1 MREAKK
7 IKPPIR
13 TPWKGLTVGGKSLFT
28 FANLSLA
35 FVLLC
40 CAIIGSFEQY
50 EVYFSLAIVVVVALN
65 WKNDEFYL
73 YIGIF
78 MLFTEQFYLR
88 EGTTTAYRIYSYL
101 LLLRLLKD
109 VYTLRV
115 QPQYIPIMFIF
126 AVFSFVCTGRLSFR
140 VSMMVLCDVIFVFM
154 TASILHQKPEL
165 MRKFTVVFV
174 LAAICTG
181 LYSLQ
186 SKSFISYEEGI
197 GAQVTITRYV
207 GTVGDANFAGMY
219 YNVALFMAICSDAF
233 KKWYLRVPAVGALL
247 YFIILTASQTGL
259 LCFLIG
265 LCVYLVLRYRV
276 PSGVVLSMTIAFSA
290 LLGVVALLNIPEL
303 RNHPALSTLAIRIEN
318 SIRELNSGDVVTLT
332 TGRTALWR
340 VSWEYFTQRP
350 LLEKLIGGNAVTMLL
365 TKPEL
370 LELMGGAVHQS
381 YVQSLLNF
389 GILGTVVI
397 FGTFAGMTI
406 KKFFQCM
413 RLDESWLP
421 IDMLR
426 CSAMTAFIFM
436 LYASTVDIFM
446 DWRSLFLFFF

>member
-7 IKPPIR
+7 NKPPIR
-13 TPWKGLTVGGKSLFT
+13 SPWKGLTAGGTSLFT
-28 FANLSLA
+28 FANFSLA

-40 CAIIGSFEQY
+40 CAVIGSFKQY

-73 YIGIF
+73 YMGIF
-78 MLFTEQFYLR
+78 MLFVEQFYLR

-101 LLLRLLKD
+101 LLFRLLKD
-109 VYTLRV
+109 VYTLRI
-115 QPQYIPIMFIF
+115 QPQYIPVMIIF
-126 AVFSFVCTGRLSFR
+126 AVFCFVCTGKLSFR
-140 VSMMVLCDVIFVFM
+140 VSMMVLCDVIFVFVV
-154 TASILHQKPEL
+154 ASILHQKPDL
-165 MRKFTVVFV
+165 MRKYTVVFV
-174 LAAICTG
+174 LATICTG

-186 SKSFISYEEGI
+186 AESLISYETGI

-219 YNVALFMAICSDAF
+219 YNVALFMALCSDAF
-233 KKWYLRVPAVGALL
+233 KKWYLRVPVVGVLL
-247 YFIILTASQTGL
+247 YFILLTASQTGL

-276 PSGVVLSMTIAFSA
+276 PPGIVMAMILAFGT

-303 RNHPALSTLAIRIEN
+303 RNHPALATLAIRIET
-318 SIRELNSGDVVTLT
+318 SIKELNSGDVATLT
-332 TGRTALWR
+332 TGRTTLWR
-340 VSWEYFTQRP
+340 VSWEYFKERP

-370 LELMGGAVHQS
+370 LDLMGGAVHQS
-381 YVQSLLNF
+381 VVQSLLNF
-389 GILGTVVI
+389 GILGTLVI
-397 FGTFAGMTI
+397 FGTFIGMTFS
-406 KKFFQCM
+406 KFAQCM
-413 RLDESWLP
+413 RLDDSWLP
-421 IDMLR
+421 IDMVR
-426 CSAMTAFIFM
+426 CSSMTAFVFL
-436 LYASTVDIFM
+436 LYALTVDIFM